1 MKRTTLKLLNTLK
14 SENKSLSA
22 KSKIIAT
29 IKSCK
34 TYEHAETT
42 RKMYM
47 NFVDSFGRDAE
58 IEEKLFV
65 KMMQVA

>member
-1 MKRTTLKLLNTLK
+1 
-14 SENKSLSA
+14 
-22 KSKIIAT
+22 
-29 IKSCK
+29 
-34 TYEHAETT
+34 
-42 RKMYM
+42 M

>member
-29 IKSCK
+29 INSCK
-34 TYEHAETT
+34 SWYHAETT

-47 NFVDSFGRDAE
+47 NFVKNFGRDAE